1 MKKFI
6 LSSVLVSGMV
16 LGGVQFVSADE
27 TAPEFDPIMKKDET
41 TLGISFD
48 TDDATKPVEGPY
60 KGVLSLIYVPKAFE
74 FGKHAATGALL
85 DYQGLGF
92 GENDQKQWVV
102 VNDDRENTE
111 LATGVKDPNSK
122 KGDPWKLTAT
132 MAELKSGDEVLP
144 STLVMSFDD
153 VKKYD
158 MGQESD
164 GKGDIKPN
172 PATDDFIKAFGES
185 DKHGVELN
193 KAVTLESGK
202 AIEEQVF
209 AKKEADKLKVGVAS
223 QVTGTQLTVQAPK
236 TAAGK
241 TFSSKVT
248 WTLSTGL

>member
-27 TAPEFDPIMKKDET
+27 AAEFDPIVKKDET

-85 DYQGLGF
+85 DYQGLGY
-92 GENDQKQWVV
+92 GASDQKQWVV

-144 STLVMSFDD
+144 STLVMKFDD
-153 VKKYD
+153 VKKYE
-158 MGQESD
+158 MGQEPD

-172 PATDDFIKAFGES
+172 PATDEFIKAFGES

-202 AIEEQVF
+202 AIETAIF
-209 AKKEADKLKVGVAS
+209 SKKEADKLKVGVAS

>member
-1 MKKFI
+1 
-6 LSSVLVSGMV
+6 
-16 LGGVQFVSADE
+16 
-27 TAPEFDPIMKKDET
+27 
-41 TLGISFD
+41 
-48 TDDATKPVEGPY
+48 
-60 KGVLSLIYVPKAFE
+60 
-74 FGKHAATGALL
+74 
-85 DYQGLGF
+85 
-92 GENDQKQWVV
+92 
-102 VNDDRENTE
+102 
-111 LATGVKDPNSK
+111 
-122 KGDPWKLTAT
+122 